1 MHLQIDLF
9 SDVSVT
15 KEANRLCNQIT
26 TRKFTF
32 TQDRY
37 LLDAICS
44 HPNGLNGLSAMVKHM
59 LDAGKKKELIGM
71 FNRHYIRLDGM
82 GDISYDNMYP
92 YECLG
97 LADNGKRY
105 IAIVDMSFALDYVL
119 HSMLGCDM
127 SAIHSIEG
135 YQGISYALLN
145 LKFKEVSEQSLSV
158 LVGLDPKL
166 DQYFMK
172 YLLNDKEEDNK
183 VKGVKMIQKLCT
195 DVISHTINIRSYV
208 TVALSN
214 YIGKSDDK
222 KLVLRSRSLAGSVMG
237 TNCNHGVA
245 DITLTR
251 KGLEPYTI
259 QMETYKPLEYTG
271 RCIDDIAW

>member
-1 MHLQIDLF
+1 M
-9 SDVSVT
+9 
-15 KEANRLCNQIT
+15 
-26 TRKFTF
+26 
-32 TQDRY
+32 
-37 LLDAICS
+37 
-44 HPNGLNGLSAMVKHM
+44 
-59 LDAGKKKELIGM
+59 
-71 FNRHYIRLDGM
+71 
-82 GDISYDNMYP
+82 
-92 YECLG
+92 
-97 LADNGKRY
+97 
-105 IAIVDMSFALDYVL
+105 
-119 HSMLGCDM
+119 
-127 SAIHSIEG
+127 
-135 YQGISYALLN
+135 N

-237 TNCNHGVA
+237 TNCNHGVV